1 MGGHLTAQ
9 LNIQGGKMAAGSK
22 YVCVCVCVGMVAGG
36 ALLGTVQKEVVKL
49 GVRLWK

>member
-22 YVCVCVCVGMVAGG
+22 YVCVGMVAGG
-36 ALLGTVQKEVVKL
+36 CSVGNSAERSG
-49 GVRLWK
+49 